1 MLPRNYKSKNIDHQF
16 NRLTESIEGNTYYE
30 KRKSALKKKIKT
42 EDETKRVIVAF
53 EYNPRLP
60 NINNIVRKHHRSM
73 LFKNE
78 DLKEDFQTHPMIAY
92 RQPKNLRSYLCSA
105 RLFPNDNITSQRHS
119 RDD

>member
-42 EDETKRVIVAF
+42 ENETKRVIVAF

-60 NINNIVRKHHRSM
+60 NINNIVRKHHRST

-78 DLKEDFQTHPMIAY
+78 DLKEDLRETSDPVCTLLNAQALDIMGLTSRGLIAG
-92 RQPKNLRSYLCSA
+92 
-105 RLFPNDNITSQRHS
+105 F
-119 RDD
+119 